1 MGFNQILDNEQA
13 FVILVQSLNPS
24 CLPNMARTMEILA
37 AVTLVEKGVERVIN
51 AFTDTAIE
59 SDRENKRFSIIVE
72 ALKHY
77 DDHIDVAFSAIQL
90 INGLIF
96 NHEDFEQRF
105 YLRCE
110 IYRTTDLSGEVTF
123 RDIANEMEKRLLK
136 ERPNDIDQDSV
147 SLTSTG
153 TIPSF
158 TSVNNNNQ
166 TLRAAARIVIHKS
179 PQQNF
184 LESFQIFFNNKNE
197 DFDEMASRFENIRI
211 DFDNMDDCYRVL
223 RNSVVNTPIESGLLS
238 ILQLLLFIRDDQ
250 YVRYFFLICIFQN
263 DYFNVFF
270 FIFHFRP
277 AYYYLIEECLIQIMF
292 HPSGVDPDF
301 SRRSRFEID
310 TNFTIESIVKRFKDS
325 EGSAL
330 SLELNQ
336 KLEDALTAKVE
347 AEAKVEQEKKN
358 NQELQEKLQ
367 KLQEA
372 MSKNVSLDQIESSNA
387 PSVISSPTTS
397 GPPQTNAPPP
407 PPPPPPPPGM
417 CGPGLMP
424 PPPPP
429 PPPGMGGMMGG
440 PPPPPPSGPAPQEF
454 PFNIK
459 RAKFVPKKGLKKPM
473 WKKLQAMKVSED
485 SIWVQVNSDDV
496 YMSDDII
503 DSLVNKFASANSAMT
518 HSGAKGHDADNIDR
532 GDSQDGLVDSSSS
545 GDAVGNLGIS
555 GRQTPS
561 LHSRKHRQCRVLGD
575 KTAQNISIMLSVSK
589 RSPEDF
595 KSDVLSMNEDT
606 LTESLVDQII
616 HYLPSAEELK
626 KLDEQ
631 AQHIPLDEFHPAE
644 KFACMVSWSSST
656 IYFVSI

>member
-270 FIFHFRP
+270 SFF
-277 AYYYLIEECLIQIMF
+277 
-292 HPSGVDPDF
+292 
-301 SRRSRFEID
+301 
-310 TNFTIESIVKRFKDS
+310 
-325 EGSAL
+325 
-330 SLELNQ
+330 
-336 KLEDALTAKVE
+336 
-347 AEAKVEQEKKN
+347 
-358 NQELQEKLQ
+358 
-367 KLQEA
+367 
-372 MSKNVSLDQIESSNA
+372 
-387 PSVISSPTTS
+387 
-397 GPPQTNAPPP
+397 
-407 PPPPPPPPGM
+407 
-417 CGPGLMP
+417 
-424 PPPPP
+424 
-429 PPPGMGGMMGG
+429 
-440 PPPPPPSGPAPQEF
+440 
-454 PFNIK
+454 
-459 RAKFVPKKGLKKPM
+459 
-473 WKKLQAMKVSED
+473 
-485 SIWVQVNSDDV
+485 
-496 YMSDDII
+496 
-503 DSLVNKFASANSAMT
+503 
-518 HSGAKGHDADNIDR
+518 
-532 GDSQDGLVDSSSS
+532 
-545 GDAVGNLGIS
+545 IS
-555 GRQTPS
+555 G
-561 LHSRKHRQCRVLGD
+561 LL
-575 KTAQNISIMLSVSK
+575 
-589 RSPEDF
+589 
-595 KSDVLSMNEDT
+595 
-606 LTESLVDQII
+606 II
-616 HYLPSAEELK
+616 
-626 KLDEQ
+626 
-631 AQHIPLDEFHPAE
+631 I
-644 KFACMVSWSSST
+644 
-656 IYFVSI
+656 